1 MNTTAEVMNL
11 NWFSNLASGNARLT
25 KAFYEAHL
33 FWSLLIFLFYWF
45 LLPILVSKLPI
56 SLEQAVNYIFI
67 PIIVI
72 INLYVL
78 FSLVAIW
85 RCAFNVNRPLWGHL
99 ARFYAVVIFALSVY
113 KIFKNL
119 IAWIIFMHTNEAN
132 SRWTSPFFSRHK
144 RLSKLARPGTY
155 TF

>member
-119 IAWIIFMHTNEAN
+119 IA
-132 SRWTSPFFSRHK
+132 
-144 RLSKLARPGTY
+144 
-155 TF
+155 